1 LARIGLCS
9 AYNAK
14 QCKSYRETIVDNM
27 YIRKVFRPLG
37 IVIVSLTLVTM
48 IVSASALG
56 SSLAQGEQ
64 KFSSNMTDKEEVVG
78 VHSPEIGFEENI
90 DSVNGTVQRSEM
102 TYPTMEAGM
111 VENQTVTTIKH
122 NTTQFQQIDNSQFK
136 KAPEFAQISGYINT
150 PNNNSPITLSS
161 LKGKVVLV
169 YIWTYTCINSI
180 RPMPYIDDWN
190 QKYSDKGLVT
200 VGVHSPEFEFEKNH
214 ANVKDAVKRF
224 GITYPVIIDS
234 DHGTWNAYEN
244 NYWPRFYLIDTQGY
258 IRYDH
263 IGEGDYNQIEKAIQ
277 SLVAERAFLMG
288 AKEISFN
295 KKPTTLINPAS
306 LYYVDLGQRITPEI
320 YVGYNTART
329 PLGNPEGFK
338 PDQTVSYS
346 IPSNTNFKP
355 SIVYL
360 QGKWKNNP
368 DSMELQSD
376 TGRIALLYY
385 AKSLNIIAGGK
396 GEGTVSNDNEDKLG
410 AGGYGQAAGNSTSYI
425 SDKSLGQDLSSDGSF
440 RIDGQRLYNLAIHN
454 NYAAHYILI
463 DIKGKGFQ
471 FYTFTF
477 G

>member
-1 LARIGLCS
+1 
-9 AYNAK
+9 
-14 QCKSYRETIVDNM
+14 M
-27 YIRKVFRPLG
+27 YIKYIRNVLRLSG
-37 IVIVSLTLVTM
+37 TVIASLTLVTM
-48 IVSASALG
+48 IVSGNLL
-56 SSLAQGEQ
+56 SSSFAQGEQ
-64 KFSSNMTDKEEVVG
+64 KLTTNMTDKEEIVG
-78 VHSPEIGFEENI
+78 VHSPEFEFEKDI
-90 DSVNGTVQRSEM
+90 DSVNNTVQRSQMTHPAIEAEM
-102 TYPTMEAGM
+102 A
-111 VENQTVTTIKH
+111 ENQTVTTIKLD
-122 NTTQFQQIDNSQFK
+122 TAQFQQIDKSQFK

-150 PNNNSPITLSS
+150 PNNNSSITLSS

-190 QKYSDKGLVT
+190 QKYSDKGLVII
-200 VGVHSPEFEFEKNH
+200 GVHSPEFEFEKNH
-214 ANVKDAVKRF
+214 ANVKNAVKRF

-263 IGEGDYNQIEKAIQ
+263 IGEGDYDQIEKSIQ
-277 SLVAERAFLMG
+277 SLVAERASLMG

-295 KKPTTLINPAS
+295 KKPTTIINPGS
-306 LYYVDLGQRITPEI
+306 LYYIDLGQSTTPEI
-320 YVGYNTART
+320 YAGYNTART

-338 PDQTVSYS
+338 PDQTISYS

-376 TGRIALLYY
+376 TGRIALVYY
-385 AKSLNIIAGGK
+385 AKSINIIAGGK
-396 GEGTVSNDNEDKLG
+396 GGGIVSNDNDNKLG
-410 AGGYGQAAGNSTSYI
+410 AGGNGQAAGNSTVNT
-425 SDKSLGQDLSSDGSF
+425 SDNSLGQDLSSDGSF
-440 RIDGQRLYNLAIHN
+440 SIDGQRLYNLAIHN

-463 DIKGKGFQ
+463 DVKGKGFQ

>member
-1 LARIGLCS
+1 
-9 AYNAK
+9 
-14 QCKSYRETIVDNM
+14 M
-27 YIRKVFRPLG
+27 YIRKVLRLLG
-37 IVIVSLTLVTM
+37 IDIATLALVTM
-48 IVSASALG
+48 LVSASSNLL
-56 SSLAQGEQ
+56 SSSFAQGEQ
-64 KFSSNMTDKEEVVG
+64 NFTAKTTGKEEAAAG
-78 VHSPEIGFEENI
+78 VHSPELGFEGNI
-90 DSVNGTVQRSEM
+90 DNVNGAGQRSKM
-102 TYPTMEAGM
+102 TNPAMEAKL
-111 VENQTVTTIKH
+111 VENQTVPTIKL
-122 NTTQFQQIDNSQFK
+122 NTTQFHIDKSQFK

-190 QKYSDKGLVT
+190 QKYSDRGLVI
-200 VGVHSPEFEFEKNH
+200 VGVHSPEFGFEKNH

-234 DHGTWNAYEN
+234 EHGTWNAYAN

-263 IGEGDYNQIEKAIQ
+263 IGEGDYDQIEKSIQ

-295 KKPTTLINPAS
+295 TKPTTLINPGS
-306 LYYVDLGQRITPEI
+306 LYFIDLKQSKTPEI
-320 YVGYNTART
+320 YIGYNTART

-338 PDQTVSYS
+338 PYQTVSYS

-368 DSMELQSD
+368 DNMELQSD
-376 TGRIALLYY
+376 TGRIALIYY
-385 AKSLNIIAGGK
+385 AKSVNIIAGGK
-396 GEGTVSNDNEDKLG
+396 GGGIVSNDNGDKLG
-410 AGGYGQAAGNSTSYI
+410 ASAGGHGQAAGNSTANI
-425 SDKSLGQDLSSDGSF
+425 LVKSLGQDLSSDGSF
-440 RIDGQRLYNLAIHN
+440 RIDGQRLYNLAIHD

>member
-1 LARIGLCS
+1 
-9 AYNAK
+9 
-14 QCKSYRETIVDNM
+14 M
-27 YIRKVFRPLG
+27 YIRKVLRLLG
-37 IVIVSLTLVTM
+37 IVTASLALVTM
-48 IVSASALG
+48 IVGASGNLL
-56 SSLAQGEQ
+56 SSSFAQGEQ
-64 KFSSNMTDKEEVVG
+64 KFTANMTDKEEVVG
-78 VHSPEIGFEENI
+78 VHSPEFGFEENI
-90 DSVNGTVQRSEM
+90 DSVNGSVQRSGM
-102 TYPTMEAGM
+102 THPAVADGM
-111 VENQTVTTIKH
+111 VENQTVTTIKL
-122 NTTQFQQIDNSQFK
+122 NTTQFQQIDKSQFK

-169 YIWTYTCINSI
+169 YVWTYTCINSI

-190 QKYSDKGLVT
+190 QKYSNKGLVI
-200 VGVHSPEFEFEKNH
+200 VGVHSPEFEFEKNP

-244 NYWPRFYLIDTQGY
+244 NYWPRYYLIDTQGY

-263 IGEGDYNQIEKAIQ
+263 IGEGDYNQIEKSIQ
-277 SLVAERAFLMG
+277 SLVAERASLMG

-295 KKPTTLINPAS
+295 TKPTTLINPGS
-306 LYYVDLGQRITPEI
+306 LYYVDLKKSTTPEI

-329 PLGNPEGFK
+329 PIGNPEGFK

-346 IPSNTNFKP
+346 IPSTTNFKP
-355 SIVYL
+355 SIAYL

-368 DSMELQSD
+368 DGMELQSD
-376 TGRIALLYY
+376 TGKIALVYY
-385 AKSLNIIAGGK
+385 GKSVNIIAGGN
-396 GEGTVSNDNEDKLG
+396 GGGIVSNDNVDKLG
-410 AGGYGQAAGNSTSYI
+410 AGGYEQAAGNSTTNI
-425 SDKSLGQDLSSDGSF
+425 SDNSLGQDLSSDGSF

-454 NYAAHYILI
+454 NYAAHYTLI

>member
-1 LARIGLCS
+1 
-9 AYNAK
+9 
-14 QCKSYRETIVDNM
+14 M
-27 YIRKVFRPLG
+27 YIRKVLRLTG
-37 IVIVSLTLVTM
+37 IVIASLALVTM
-48 IVSASALG
+48 IVSVNGNLL
-56 SSLAQGEQ
+56 SSSFAQGEQ
-64 KFSSNMTDKEEVVG
+64 NFTARMTDKEEVVG
-78 VHSPEIGFEENI
+78 VHSPELGFEENI

-102 TYPTMEAGM
+102 TYPEIEAGM

-122 NTTQFQQIDNSQFK
+122 NTTQFQQIDKSQFK

-190 QKYSDKGLVT
+190 QRYSNRGLVT
-200 VGVHSPEFEFEKNH
+200 IGVHSPEFEFEKNH
-214 ANVKDAVKRF
+214 ANVKDAVNRF

-263 IGEGDYNQIEKAIQ
+263 IGEGDYDQIEKSIQ
-277 SLVAERAFLMG
+277 SLVAERASLMG

-295 KKPTTLINPAS
+295 KGPTTLINPAS
-306 LYYVDLGQRITPEI
+306 LYYVDLGQSITPET

-346 IPSNTNFKP
+346 IPSNTSFKP

-368 DSMELQSD
+368 DGMELQSD
-376 TGRIALLYY
+376 SGRIALIYY
-385 AKSLNIIAGGK
+385 AKSVNIIAGGN
-396 GEGTVSNDNEDKLG
+396 GGGIVSNDNDDKLD
-410 AGGYGQAAGNSTSYI
+410 AGGYRQVAGNSTANI
-425 SDKSLGQDLSSDGSF
+425 SDNSLGQDLSSDGSF

-454 NYAAHYILI
+454 NYAAHHLLI